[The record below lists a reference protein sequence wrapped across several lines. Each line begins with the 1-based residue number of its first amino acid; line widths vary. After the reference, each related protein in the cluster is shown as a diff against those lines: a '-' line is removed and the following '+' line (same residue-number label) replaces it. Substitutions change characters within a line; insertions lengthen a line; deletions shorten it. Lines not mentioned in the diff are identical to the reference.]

1 MRTFL
6 AVLGALFAFT
16 FVIIIIARIITTA
29 TQPDEMLPEQ
39 RERVER
45 RAQPV
50 FEVVTDPA
58 QAQQVAQAGGSAE
71 DTGEPKSGEEVY
83 NAVCSACHQAGVA
96 GAPKT
101 SDTAAWE
108 QRLGDGGKDS
118 LYSNAIDGLNA
129 MPAKGGDPSL
139 SDEEVQNAVDH
150 MLEQAGV

>member
-16 FVIIIIARIITTA
+16 FVIIIIARAITTA
-29 TQPDEMLPEQ
+29 TQPGEMLPEQ

-58 QAQQVAQAGGSAE
+58 QAQQAQAGGGAQ

-118 LYSNAIDGLNA
+118 LYSNAINGLNA

>member
-16 FVIIIIARIITTA
+16 FVIIIIARAITTA

-58 QAQQVAQAGGSAE
+58 QAQQVAQTGGAQ

-118 LYSNAIDGLNA
+118 LYSNAINGLNA

-150 MLEQAGV
+150 MLEQAGI